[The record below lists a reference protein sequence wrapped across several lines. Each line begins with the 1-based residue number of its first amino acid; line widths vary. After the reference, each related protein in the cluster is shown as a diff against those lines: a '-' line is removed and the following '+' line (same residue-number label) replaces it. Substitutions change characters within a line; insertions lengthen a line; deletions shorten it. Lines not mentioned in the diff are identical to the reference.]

1 VKSLIQ
7 VGLHSCRTGFAE
19 FEILGS
25 LGVHRIPRHSRF
37 RVSRFLK
44 FPPAFRSWV
53 IVCHPKQGSFWIH
66 YSARSFAIYNPK
78 ERKPEFRRAARRRNG
93 KSRGNEICRD
103 EKKKKSAE
111 SSPFLS
117 VSLSPSRAFVC
128 YGRRGKSET
137 RSLAPNKRR
146 KFQRPASRE
155 SYLIERGK
163 CKRAAFLQPRV
174 DSGFISEERR
184 PVEESSRGVPGR
196 SLRDG
201 NGIAVISGLF
211 KYRGQ

>member
-1 VKSLIQ
+1 
-7 VGLHSCRTGFAE
+7 
-19 FEILGS
+19 
-25 LGVHRIPRHSRF
+25 
-37 RVSRFLK
+37 
-44 FPPAFRSWV
+44 V

-93 KSRGNEICRD
+93 KSRGNEICHD
-103 EKKKKSAE
+103 EKKKSAE

-117 VSLSPSRAFVC
+117 VSLSLSRAFVC
-128 YGRRGKSET
+128 YGRRGKSEI

-163 CKRAAFLQPRV
+163 CKRAVPSCSRV
-174 DSGFISEERR
+174 STVALSRKKGVRSKKVREEF
-184 PVEESSRGVPGR
+184 RGVFSVTETESR
-196 SLRDG
+196 
-201 NGIAVISGLF
+201 
-211 KYRGQ
+211 